1 MTASFLE
8 LSDVSKRFGGIRA
21 VSNVSLTIPQGEI
34 TSVIGPNGA
43 GKTTLFNLIAGQI
56 KPSAGTVRF
65 EGERIDRRSPDEI
78 ARRGILRS
86 FQNTMILPQ
95 LTVQEHIETAAF
107 LATIG
112 RPIDLLWRR
121 KINRAKLAAIETTES
136 VLQLTGLAS
145 QRDVAAETLS
155 YGLQKILGIGMAMA
169 AKPRLLLS
177 DEPAAG
183 LNGAETERMEAL
195 LRAVHASGVSI
206 ILVEHDL
213 RLVMRLS
220 RHVVVLGQGELVL
233 EGTPDQVRHDPRF
246 IEIYLGGE
254 ADAA

>member
-8 LSDVSKRFGGIRA
+8 LQNVSKRFGGIRA
-21 VSNVSLTIPQGEI
+21 VHDVSLTIPKGEI
-34 TSVIGPNGA
+34 TSLIGPNGA

-56 KPSAGTVRF
+56 RPSAGTIRF
-65 EGERIDRRSPDEI
+65 EGDRIDRRSLDAI
-78 ARRGILRS
+78 ARRGIMRS
-86 FQNTMILPQ
+86 FQNTMILPG
-95 LTVQEHIETAAF
+95 LTVQEHIETAAL

-121 KINRAKLAAIETTES
+121 NITRAKLAAVDTTET
-136 VLQLTGLAS
+136 VLDFTGLAS
-145 QRDVAAETLS
+145 QRGTVAETLS

-183 LNGAETERMEAL
+183 LNGAETERMEEL

-220 RHVVVLGQGELVL
+220 RHVVVLGQGELLL

-246 IEIYLGGE
+246 IDIYLGGE

>member
-1 MTASFLE
+1 MTVPFLE
-8 LSDVSKRFGGIRA
+8 IQQVGKNFGGIRA
-21 VSNVSLTIPQGEI
+21 VNNVSLALPQGEI
-34 TSVIGPNGA
+34 TSLIGPNGA

-56 KPSAGTVRF
+56 KPSTGAIRF
-65 EGERIDRRSPDEI
+65 EGQRIDRKSPDAI

-86 FQNTMILPQ
+86 FQNTMVLPG
-95 LTVQEHIETAAF
+95 LTVQEHIETAAL

-112 RPIDLLWRR
+112 RPIDLLWRGR
-121 KINRAKLAAIETTES
+121 IHRAKVDAIDIAES
-136 VLQLTGLAS
+136 VLELTGLTA
-145 QRDVAAETLS
+145 QRNAVADTLP

-183 LNGAETERMEAL
+183 LNGAETERMEEL
-195 LRAVHASGVSI
+195 LLAVHASGVSI

-220 RHVVVLGQGELVL
+220 RHVVVLAQGEILL

-246 IEIYLGGE
+246 IDVYLGGT

>member
-1 MTASFLE
+1 MTAPFLE
-8 LSDVSKRFGGIRA
+8 LREVGKRFGGIRA
-21 VSNVSLTIPQGEI
+21 VDNVSLTIPQGEI
-34 TSVIGPNGA
+34 TSLIGPNGA

-56 KPSAGTVRF
+56 RPSHGSIRF
-65 EGERIDRRSPDEI
+65 EGERLNGRGPDAI

-86 FQNTMILPQ
+86 FQNTMILPG
-95 LTVQEHIETAAF
+95 LTVQEHVETAAL

-121 KINRAKLAAIETTES
+121 AINRARLAAIETTEA
-136 VLQLTGLAS
+136 VLELTGLAS
-145 QRDVAAETLS
+145 QRHVVAETLS

-183 LNGAETERMEAL
+183 LNGAETERMEEL

-220 RHVVVLGQGELVL
+220 RHVVVLGQGELIL
-233 EGTPDQVRHDPRF
+233 EGTPEQVRNDPRF
-246 IEIYLGGE
+246 IDIYLGGE
-254 ADAA
+254 ADAT